1 MNPRLP
7 VTNGLNHPNSC
18 QPSSNVSES
27 FSATIQPAE
36 SAVHNPRLLGF
47 GEPVVHRF
55 DSPNLAFVTH
65 LSNGLT
71 NGNSTNPRVLS
82 GVNSKVWGGN
92 VETSAI
98 VRPTQFDL
106 HHTKEVLPKTSNG
119 PNEKFHGLNLNEP
132 INEHHSPWSLPSS
145 TQPGTGITLPE
156 VIQTCVQTAQ
166 SSIPQVS
173 PTPLSQ
179 PTQYHTS
186 LKLPRF
192 PMFPVDNRP
201 VPLGL
206 PTAFDNLFPRNIPS
220 YFGQPQFAD
229 QFRPDWQQS
238 DFPSMP
244 AAQRVFSGTE
254 VCNASPAR
262 SNALAALFSHPAS
275 EAVQTQASTE
285 CYSTAHNFQMPFGPS
300 LTPSDSQHK
309 MNATFSSNQGF
320 SQVERMDPLSIGLT
334 QSHNVK
340 TIDTDADSA
349 NSLPCQPDVTTRGN
363 LPQNPLFSE
372 SGYRMTQN
380 YPYDTKP
387 FQSFLANCPQVG
399 FFTPSSRYAPLR
411 PPVPGLRQ
419 PNPTIPCGFPT
430 SPFLDLRTDTKLAE
444 RHFNSS
450 LDSTQSDQTRISNS
464 PQTVQSTP
472 SSNAAVAVAA
482 IAAAAAASSYM
493 ASSGGVG
500 GGICGD
506 PDFGMLGLHTNNT
519 ASIDSQNADRSPS
532 GSNTDLRDSSG
543 TVNLSSKSSSLS
555 PTQIWPWMTVVGPN
569 SVQRRRGRQTYSRYQ
584 TLELEKEF
592 QYSHYLTRRRRIEIA
607 HSLCLTERQ
616 IKIWFQNRRMKLK
629 KERQQIRELNDES
642 CRRSTRD
649 SSHPNLDSSNPYLG
663 LLQSSQYYSNKNSG
677 DSSELPEA
685 SQLDCKPPIDTDTV
699 MLPKI
704 LGRTTE
710 PGQHRADPFNNEFI
724 GRGLLHPPGTL
735 VTFQADA
742 HMGHAVS
749 EEECDGPES
758 EDEDEEYEV
767 DNSMESDE
775 HAVKMQHRFMRNGV
789 VRHNTVLTTD

>member
-36 SAVHNPRLLGF
+36 SAVHNSRLLGF

-106 HHTKEVLPKTSNG
+106 HHTKEALPKTSNG

-132 INEHHSPWSLPSS
+132 VNEHHSPWSLPSS
-145 TQPGTGITLPE
+145 TEPGTGVTLPE
-156 VIQTCVQTAQ
+156 VIQTCVQTAH

-173 PTPLSQ
+173 PNPLSQ
-179 PTQYHTS
+179 PNPYHTS

-220 YFGQPQFAD
+220 YLGQPQFAD
-229 QFRPDWQQS
+229 QFRSDWQQS

-340 TIDTDADSA
+340 AIDTDADSTNA
-349 NSLPCQPDVTTRGN
+349 LPCQPDVTTRGN

-419 PNPTIPCGFPT
+419 PNPTIPCGFPA

-555 PTQIWPWMTVVGPN
+555 PTQIWPWMTVVVAKNAILAKTRMQN
-569 SVQRRRGRQTYSRYQ
+569 SRTWLLCIFRLTKCLSDDRKAVSFLFDDSGRYNVIFVCVTCKYN
-584 TLELEKEF
+584 T
-592 QYSHYLTRRRRIEIA
+592 
-607 HSLCLTERQ
+607 SLCV
-616 IKIWFQNRRMKLK
+616 KIAVQTRLAVAGHLEVPRALSSVLQTKKRLRRLHWVALYGFHL
-629 KERQQIRELNDES
+629 QQVYHACCRKAS
-642 CRRSTRD
+642 CEGR
-649 SSHPNLDSSNPYLG
+649 
-663 LLQSSQYYSNKNSG
+663 
-677 DSSELPEA
+677 SELISSKVRLKARRKPFLGIKVIPYIATCHNNAEA
-685 SQLDCKPPIDTDTV
+685 SEPCTISRKVIT
-699 MLPKI
+699 I
-704 LGRTTE
+704 LSGRVRQFCASNVV
-710 PGQHRADPFNNEFI
+710 GYSCWAI
-724 GRGLLHPPGTL
+724 G
-735 VTFQADA
+735 V
-742 HMGHAVS
+742 
-749 EEECDGPES
+749 
-758 EDEDEEYEV
+758 
-767 DNSMESDE
+767 
-775 HAVKMQHRFMRNGV
+775 
-789 VRHNTVLTTD
+789 

>member
-18 QPSSNVSES
+18 QPGSNVSES

-47 GEPVVHRF
+47 GEPIVHRF

-82 GVNSKVWGGN
+82 GVNSKVWVGN
-92 VETSAI
+92 AETSAT
-98 VRPTQFDL
+98 VRPAQFDL
-106 HHTKEVLPKTSNG
+106 HHTKEVLRKTANG

-132 INEHHSPWSLPSS
+132 VNEHHSPWSLPSS
-145 TQPGTGITLPE
+145 TEPGTGVTLPE
-156 VIQTCVQTAQ
+156 VIQTCVQTPQ

-173 PTPLSQ
+173 PTPLNQ
-179 PTQYHTS
+179 PTPYHTS

-220 YFGQPQFAD
+220 YLGQPQFAD

-320 SQVERMDPLSIGLT
+320 SQVERMDPLSIGLA
-334 QSHNVK
+334 QSRNVK
-340 TIDTDADSA
+340 AIDTDADSTNA
-349 NSLPCQPDVTTRGN
+349 LPCQPDGTTGGN

-419 PNPTIPCGFPT
+419 PNPTIPCGFPA

-482 IAAAAAASSYM
+482 IAAAAAASGYM

-506 PDFGMLGLHTNNT
+506 SDFGMLGLHTNNT

-555 PTQIWPWMTVVGPN
+555 PTQIWPWMTVVG
-569 SVQRRRGRQTYSRYQ
+569 
-584 TLELEKEF
+584 E
-592 QYSHYLTRRRRIEIA
+592 
-607 HSLCLTERQ
+607 SL
-616 IKIWFQNRRMKLK
+616 
-629 KERQQIRELNDES
+629 
-642 CRRSTRD
+642 
-649 SSHPNLDSSNPYLG
+649 
-663 LLQSSQYYSNKNSG
+663 
-677 DSSELPEA
+677 
-685 SQLDCKPPIDTDTV
+685 
-699 MLPKI
+699 
-704 LGRTTE
+704 
-710 PGQHRADPFNNEFI
+710 
-724 GRGLLHPPGTL
+724 
-735 VTFQADA
+735 
-742 HMGHAVS
+742 
-749 EEECDGPES
+749 
-758 EDEDEEYEV
+758 
-767 DNSMESDE
+767 
-775 HAVKMQHRFMRNGV
+775 
-789 VRHNTVLTTD
+789 